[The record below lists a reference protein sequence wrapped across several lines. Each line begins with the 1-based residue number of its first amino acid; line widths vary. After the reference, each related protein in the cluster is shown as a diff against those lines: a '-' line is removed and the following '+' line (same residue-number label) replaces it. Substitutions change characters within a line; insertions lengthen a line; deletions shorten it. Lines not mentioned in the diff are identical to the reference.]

1 MGGTK
6 HGRER
11 DRKAGGERDRKA
23 RWEGRGGAGRGR
35 RPANQQD
42 GAPRRRYTSHG
53 RWRGS
58 GRGPVLPSQ
67 PGRRGQGNG
76 LDMGPVLAGRA
87 ERGRAGRLQ
96 RWRAVR
102 AQAVASPA
110 RRPDWGNVWLAGVD
124 GIVGVVLTLAGG
136 CPARAAGLPGL
147 VVFRLFIAVAH
158 ANSTAQPL
166 LRAPEE
172 VFNKLLRQTMM
183 RLCRPDPGAQRI
195 RQSQRATPGTG
206 SAVHTSD
213 NYPARDAAV
222 SLSLG
227 APRAWCCSRG
237 RRW

>member
-1 MGGTK
+1 MAGNGI
-6 HGRER
+6 GRL
-11 DRKAGGERDRKA
+11 A
-23 RWEGRGGAGRGR
+23 
-35 RPANQQD
+35 
-42 GAPRRRYTSHG
+42 
-53 RWRGS
+53 GS
-58 GRGPVLPSQ
+58 GIGRLAGKGGVAPVGVVGRQISRTALHGAAIHRMAVGVVQVGVLCCPVSRVAVARGMAWIWALCW
-67 PGRRGQGNG
+67 R
-76 LDMGPVLAGRA
+76 AGRA